1 MDRNIRILN
10 LLVSEEFFERVALKS
25 RLLYLPRFLCIIE
38 KLTMTK
44 QKFYCEFEIDGPI
57 F

>member
-10 LLVSEEFFERVALKS
+10 LLVSEEFFGRVPLKS

-57 F
+57 L